1 LTGNFTADSGDDA
14 VWFSNVTG
22 GTVSG
27 NYFLNSNI
35 NPAVESAEAT
45 YGPVQ
50 QPLVV
55 QASQNV
61 TTSNNTVDQTS
72 GRMWV
77 SDAQYRELAAY
88 APGSSAR
95 LNAFEIG
102 TLRDPSVILTDAD
115 GNATPLAIQ
124 ASTTHSID
132 VQIPASAAL
141 GGAYVTLTAAS
152 FKSFGTLF
160 LDTQDNIPALNG
172 CTYELSPAS
181 SSTGASANSLAILV
195 VTQAGCSF
203 GVSAKD
209 PFASSTAAATG
220 TAVVS
225 VGFTANA
232 GAARTT
238 TIEIAGQTVT
248 LNQAAASTARPV
260 IQAIVD
266 PWNYTSGLAPGEW
279 VTISG
284 TALALG
290 PPRTWN
296 LNGTQTLPTAL
307 GEVTV
312 TFNGTPAALLYLSP
326 TQINALVPATVAPGP
341 VQVVVQSNGVNST
354 PFVITA
360 TATQPAIYALPNSD
374 GSSFF
379 VTAALAGTAAL
390 VGNSA
395 VDPRV
400 LRAAQPGDVLDLYM
414 VGLGATIDPSKFLTG
429 QLFAGAY
436 PVSVTVTATIGG
448 ESALVSFAGL
458 TSPGLYLVRITIPQD
473 LSPGAQTIQVLVGGS
488 KTASALKLLLAPAP

>member
-1 LTGNFTADSGDDA
+1 
-14 VWFSNVTG
+14 
-22 GTVSG
+22 
-27 NYFLNSNI
+27 
-35 NPAVESAEAT
+35 
-45 YGPVQ
+45 
-50 QPLVV
+50 
-55 QASQNV
+55 
-61 TTSNNTVDQTS
+61 
-72 GRMWV
+72 
-77 SDAQYRELAAY
+77 
-88 APGSSAR
+88 
-95 LNAFEIG
+95 
-102 TLRDPSVILTDAD
+102 
-115 GNATPLAIQ
+115 
-124 ASTTHSID
+124 
-132 VQIPASAAL
+132 
-141 GGAYVTLTAAS
+141 
-152 FKSFGTLF
+152 
-160 LDTQDNIPALNG
+160 
-172 CTYELSPAS
+172 
-181 SSTGASANSLAILV
+181 
-195 VTQAGCSF
+195 
-203 GVSAKD
+203 
-209 PFASSTAAATG
+209 
-220 TAVVS
+220 
-225 VGFTANA
+225 
-232 GAARTT
+232 
-238 TIEIAGQTVT
+238 
-248 LNQAAASTARPV
+248 V